1 MLESLIVFVF
11 GLIIGSFCNVVIY
24 RLPQGKSIV
33 TPGSQCRSCG
43 HSIHPWDNIPLL
55 SYVLL
60 RGRCRFCKEPISI
73 RYPAVELATAI
84 LYVLLWYEF
93 GFGLPFVLY
102 GLLTSALLVVALIDF
117 DHKII
122 PNIVTLPG
130 LAMGLGLSLWTLP
143 ITPLDSLLGLLI
155 GGTLFYLIALV
166 SKGGMGGGDIK
177 LIAMIGAF
185 LGWQGTLFTIFS
197 GALLGSLV
205 GVMLMLIGRKGR
217 KDKVPFGPFLS
228 GGAILFILAGDD
240 LIRWYLDLLS

>member
-1 MLESLIVFVF
+1 MLEPLIIFVF

-33 TPGSQCRSCG
+33 APGSQCRSCG
-43 HSIHPWDNIPLL
+43 NSIRPWDNIPLL

-60 RGRCRFCKEPISI
+60 RGRCRFCKEPISA
-73 RYPAVELATAI
+73 RYPTVEFATAI
-84 LYVLLWYEF
+84 LYVLLWYEL
-93 GFGLPFVLY
+93 GFSLPFVFY

-122 PNIVTLPG
+122 PNIITLPG
-130 LAMGLGLSLWTLP
+130 LAIGLGLSLWALP
-143 ITPLDSLLGLLI
+143 ITPLDSSLGLLI

-177 LIAMIGAF
+177 LIAMIGTF

-205 GVMLMLIGRKGR
+205 GAMLMLIGRKGR

-240 LIRWYLDLLS
+240 LIRWYLNLLS